1 MKKLIVLLLAF
12 AMVGAVSAQ
21 VTTAV
26 SLSGQVD
33 LVKEDGKGQFVQWG
47 SGYDLLTFKA
57 TEKDGKYGI
66 SATIDGFLDNSYLD
80 GIDAA
85 AAVPTFTNVLP
96 QFRDWNFF
104 GKGKFTKVFVGKLR
118 NADFRTTLPYW
129 PSYDVFGGT
138 DRITGY
144 GLLVE
149 TLPMN
154 GLTLGVNL
162 PYGLTAANTVDVLQN
177 ADIGAKYDI
186 KDVGSFKALV
196 NLDLVAPTANIVN
209 LGFTFTGVKNLTA
222 VAIGQLKLDAN
233 TYKAA
238 VGVAYTGV
246 DKLTVNVEG
255 GFVDTAGVITYS
267 AWGQGAYDLSDKLS
281 ATAGAFY
288 GSAGYDVYANVDYAY
303 GNGLTS
309 EVLVGFDSA
318 FRAALT
324 LYYTVSF

>member
-33 LVKEDGKGQFVQWG
+33 LVKQDGQGQFVQWG

-66 SATIDGFLDNSYLD
+66 SATLDKFLDA
-80 GIDAA
+80 DA
-85 AAVPTFTNVLP
+85 LP
-96 QFRDWNFF
+96 VSFRDWNFMA
-104 GKGKFTKVFVGKLR
+104 KGKLTKVFVGKLR

-129 PSYDVFGGT
+129 ASYDVFGGT

-149 TLPMN
+149 SLPMN

-177 ADIGAKYDI
+177 ADIGAKYAI
-186 KDVGSFKALV
+186 KDVGTFNALV
-196 NLDLVAPTANIVN
+196 NLDLVAPAANVVN

-222 VAIGQLKLDAN
+222 TAISKLQLDAN
-233 TYKAA
+233 TYAAA

-255 GFVDTAGVITYS
+255 AYVSTAGVGTYS
-267 AWGQGAYDLSDKLS
+267 VWGQGAYDVTDKLS

>member
-33 LVKEDGKGQFVQWG
+33 LVKQDGQGQFVQWG

-66 SATIDGFLDNSYLD
+66 SATIDGFLDKSLLD
-80 GIDAA
+80 GLNAT
-85 AAVPTFTNVLP
+85 PT
-96 QFRDWNFF
+96 FRDWNFMA
-104 GKGKFTKVFVGKLR
+104 KGKMTKVFVGKLR

-138 DRITGY
+138 DRITDW

-177 ADIGAKYDI
+177 ADLGAKYAV
-186 KDVGSFKALV
+186 KDVGTFTALV
-196 NLDLVAPTANIVN
+196 NLDLVAPAANVVN
-209 LGFTFTGVKNLTA
+209 LGFTFTGVKSLTA

-255 GFVDTAGVITYS
+255 GYVSTAGVGTYS
-267 AWGQGAYDLSDKLS
+267 VWGQGTYDLTDAFS

-309 EVLVGFDSA
+309 EALVGFDSA
-318 FRAALT
+318 LHAALT
-324 LYYTVSF
+324 LYYTVSL